1 MSRHVILYVYNNST
15 VSLDSLVY
23 VLGGP
28 RDVGNL
34 PLTSQITWSTMNHL
48 SAGWY
53 SMCIQSITQHSQHLR
68 RCINLSKLVLFCRL

>member
-53 SMCIQSITQHSQHLR
+53 FNVYSEHYTTFATFEEVY
-68 RCINLSKLVLFCRL
+68 KFK